1 MKQDFMRYA
10 CCLPCFAGNIGKG
23 YIDVASRDFA
33 VFGEG
38 KRHGGAAVTGK
49 DANFQIFLGIQ

>member
-1 MKQDFMRYA
+1 MRYA
-10 CCLPCFAGNIGKG
+10 CSLPCFAGNIGKG

-38 KRHGGAAVTGK
+38 KCHGGAAVTGK
-49 DANFQIFLGIQ
+49 DANFQIFFGIQ